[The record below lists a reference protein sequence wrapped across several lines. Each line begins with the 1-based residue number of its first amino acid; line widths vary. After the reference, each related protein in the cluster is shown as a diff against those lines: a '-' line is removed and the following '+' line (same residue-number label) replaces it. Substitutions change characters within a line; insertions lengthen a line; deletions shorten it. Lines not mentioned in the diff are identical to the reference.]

1 MAGHSK
7 WAHIK
12 HRQGRQDARRSK
24 VWSKCSR
31 AIIVAAKNGGGDPAA
46 NLALRYA
53 IDEAKSHNMPKDTI
67 QNAIK
72 KGTGD
77 LDGVQFESLS
87 YEGYGAGGVAVI
99 VDCLTDKRTRTAPEI
114 KKLFEVNGGSLG
126 QPGCVTFMFET
137 KGQIV
142 LPKEAGDE
150 ETIMTLALEAGAEDV
165 ADEGESWVILT
176 QVSDFT
182 TVKDAVDA
190 AQLPVTSAEITKIPG
205 NTVACTGS
213 DAKRVWNL
221 IEAFEDHDDVQK
233 VYANFDIPEDELAAL
248 VEEA

>member
-7 WAHIK
+7 WANIK
-12 HRQGRQDARRSK
+12 HRKGRQDARRSK

-99 VDCLTDKRTRTAPEI
+99 VDCLTDKRTRTAPR
-114 KKLFEVNGGSLG
+114 GSGTGSL
-126 QPGCVTFMFET
+126 
-137 KGQIV
+137 
-142 LPKEAGDE
+142 
-150 ETIMTLALEAGAEDV
+150 
-165 ADEGESWVILT
+165 
-176 QVSDFT
+176 
-182 TVKDAVDA
+182 
-190 AQLPVTSAEITKIPG
+190 
-205 NTVACTGS
+205 
-213 DAKRVWNL
+213 
-221 IEAFEDHDDVQK
+221 
-233 VYANFDIPEDELAAL
+233 
-248 VEEA
+248 